1 LKKRVNAGLSRS
13 LRIAILVVALFLIF
27 APLYSALSQA
37 RHSSDVLISYSSAS
51 GAASSNQKVVVIQ
64 LYEEI
69 DQGSASMMTRGIQE
83 AAAIN
88 AQAIVIDMNTP
99 GGLVSDM
106 QTIISDIN
114 SSKIPVYTF
123 VGTGASA
130 ASAGS
135 YIAMSTD
142 KIFMSSIG
150 TVIGPSTPFV
160 VGGSSSEQ
168 QHIQNYYTAYMVALA
183 EAHGRNVTAVTEMAA
198 NNTAFTG
205 VQAIKYHVA
214 DNESSSLAA
223 TLSMIHASGD
233 SIVTVSEN
241 PSEQL
246 LTFLS
251 ANSVLD
257 GIFITIGITA
267 IVLDFLHP
275 TILLTIGGVVLII
288 LGLIGEEAIQG
299 PNGLQGIFLPITL
312 FIVAAILVV
321 FEIKTG
327 HGFLLFSGIVIGAIG
342 AILFAYQVPYV
353 SPNPYSGLEIIE
365 IGLLVVVGAILGL
378 YARYIG
384 SSLRRKPVTG
394 QESLIGSKATVYSET
409 LGPEGEVS
417 VNGVIWRARLQDP
430 KASQAKKGDRV
441 TVTKV
446 EGLTLIV
453 VPASA

>member
-1 LKKRVNAGLSRS
+1 LKKREVAALSRG
-13 LRIAILVVALFLIF
+13 LRIVVFLVALFLVI
-27 APLYSALSQA
+27 APLYSSLFQSK
-37 RHSSDVLISYSSAS
+37 HSNIVITYSSSSSAD
-51 GAASSNQKVVVIQ
+51 AAQSNKQVVVIQ

-69 DQGSASMMTRGIQE
+69 DQGSASMITRGVQE
-83 AAAIN
+83 ASTIN

-106 QTIISDIN
+106 QTIISTIN

-135 YIAMSTD
+135 YIAMSTE
-142 KIFMSSIG
+142 KIYMSNSD

-160 VGGSSSEQ
+160 VGGSTSEQ
-168 QHIQNYYTAYMVALA
+168 QHIQNYYTAYMVSLA
-183 EAHGRNVTAVTEMAA
+183 EAHGRNITAVTEMAA

-205 VQAIKYHVA
+205 VQAIKYHVV
-214 DNESSSLAA
+214 DGYSGSLAQ
-223 TLSMIHASGD
+223 TLSLINATGD

-251 ANSVLD
+251 TNSVLD

-275 TILLTIGGVVLII
+275 TILLTIGGVVLIV

-299 PNGLQGIFLPITL
+299 PNGYQGIFLPITL

-327 HGFLLFSGIVIGAIG
+327 HGFMLFSGIVIGAIG

-353 SPNPYSGLEIIE
+353 MALKFWK
-365 IGLLVVVGAILGL
+365 LGL
-378 YARYIG
+378 
-384 SSLRRKPVTG
+384 S
-394 QESLIGSKATVYSET
+394 
-409 LGPEGEVS
+409 
-417 VNGVIWRARLQDP
+417 
-430 KASQAKKGDRV
+430 
-441 TVTKV
+441 
-446 EGLTLIV
+446 
-453 VPASA
+453 